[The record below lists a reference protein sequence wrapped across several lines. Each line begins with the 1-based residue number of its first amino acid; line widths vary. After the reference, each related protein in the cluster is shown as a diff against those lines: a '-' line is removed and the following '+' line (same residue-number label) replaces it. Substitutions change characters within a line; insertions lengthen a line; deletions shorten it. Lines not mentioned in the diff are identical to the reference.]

1 MHVIPVVV
9 KSFYIYG
16 GKMKLS
22 KVVLGGAA
30 LGLITGICVSAIRF
44 FGNCERTSKA
54 GLYFLTMN
62 GREHQT
68 ESAHTAYLKK
78 YFCNRK
84 KVNVMFLLG
93 EKSGEIRKA
102 VSRKLKNRW
111 SLLWSDFSV
120 CFLKNPS
127 EIKMPDEN
135 SLLIVVLPPEKF
147 GHDLFVSAY
156 RKFEEIKTSAGDGNV
171 RMIEMQRFYDEDEF
185 SDDETVL
192 NSVEMLIAS
201 ADLNGWI

>member
-1 MHVIPVVV
+1 
-9 KSFYIYG
+9 
-16 GKMKLS
+16 
-22 KVVLGGAA
+22 
-30 LGLITGICVSAIRF
+30 
-44 FGNCERTSKA
+44 
-54 GLYFLTMN
+54 
-62 GREHQT
+62 
-68 ESAHTAYLKK
+68 
-78 YFCNRK
+78 
-84 KVNVMFLLG
+84 MFLLG

-201 ADLNGWI
+201 TDLNGWI